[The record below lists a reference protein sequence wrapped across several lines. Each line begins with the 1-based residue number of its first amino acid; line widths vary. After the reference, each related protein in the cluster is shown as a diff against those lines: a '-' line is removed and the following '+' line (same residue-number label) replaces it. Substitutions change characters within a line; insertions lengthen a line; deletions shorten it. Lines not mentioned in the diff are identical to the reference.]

1 MIDID
6 EMEKF
11 WTMEINNCL
20 DVIAPWKIRKI
31 KQKRF
36 SLPNEVQNK
45 IKKKKELQRRHQINV
60 QLGKVDFEIHKN
72 LKKQSNFC
80 NKMIKKE
87 VRANMG
93 KNITDMSSVN
103 EVWNCIN
110 DILKPENSSK
120 SNLKIE
126 TENQLIEDPHEL
138 AEKFDSFF

>member
-60 QLGKVDFEIHKN
+60 HMGKVDFEVQKQ
-72 LKKQSNFC
+72 LKKQCNYC
-80 NKMIKKE
+80 NKMIKKA
-87 VRANMG
+87 VRANTG
-93 KNITDMSSVN
+93 KNITNRSSVN
-103 EVWNCIN
+103 EVWDCIN
-110 DILKPENSSK
+110 DILKPENNSK
-120 SNLKIE
+120 STLKIE
-126 TENQLIEDPHEL
+126 TENQLITQFKLGFSIE
-138 AEKFDSFF
+138 